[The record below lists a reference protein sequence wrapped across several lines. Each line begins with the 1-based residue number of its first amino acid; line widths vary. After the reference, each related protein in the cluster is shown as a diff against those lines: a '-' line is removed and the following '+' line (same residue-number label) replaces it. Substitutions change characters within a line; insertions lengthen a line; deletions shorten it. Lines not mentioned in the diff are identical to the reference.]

1 MTYRLKILSSLL
13 ILSLLLISK
22 PVKAYGDVIM
32 FALPFL
38 GAIAKQAATPKCGD
52 GASRY
57 DCRFELT
64 HEEWLAQ
71 RENKIRNLTHIPAGA
86 CKMFKHYDEDKG
98 MTTGQACKQSD
109 GSWKIENGS
118 PLGFYK

>member
-38 GAIAKQAATPKCGD
+38 GAIAKQSATPKCGD

-57 DCRFELT
+57 DCRFEMT
-64 HEEWLAQ
+64 HEEWLAN
-71 RENKIRNLTHIPAGA
+71 RSHSIKNLTHVPAGA
-86 CKMFKHYDEDKG
+86 CKVYYNHNGKG
-98 MTTGQACKQSD
+98 GYTTGEVCKQND
-109 GSWKIENGS
+109 GSWKIN
-118 PLGFYK
+118 K

>member
-1 MTYRLKILSSLL
+1 
-13 ILSLLLISK
+13 
-22 PVKAYGDVIM
+22 M

-38 GAIAKQAATPKCGD
+38 GAIAKSSQTPKCGD

-71 RENKIRNLTHIPAGA
+71 REHSMRNLTHVPAGA
-86 CKMFKHYDEDKG
+86 CKVYYKHTVDKG
-98 MTTGQACKQSD
+98 YYTGQACKQPD
-109 GSWKIENGS
+109 GSWKVE
-118 PLGFYK
+118 